1 MIDLTP
7 LDVRNKRGDFKRLM
21 RGYDPQE
28 VDVFLEMVADRLEVL
43 VRENLQLKER
53 TQSLQEQVATQ
64 SEREQAVQDALVTAQ
79 ELRADIRAQS
89 QREAEHAVK
98 EAQAEGRNLIARA
111 EGEAKRIISEAEA
124 ESVERVRELER
135 RIDLAG
141 STIQDLE
148 RRRVRFLKE
157 FRSLLARELDVVEVE
172 QEKLP
177 FEERAIDLD
186 LGVRRT
192 TSRLQTRESEEYRE
206 SEESWENEAEE
217 RDAGAGAVEATE
229 PTPGA
234 EAATP
239 TSSVEDGPH
248 PTPEGDDRGIERSQG
263 RRDEASAAAAPSVPP
278 GPIGPPAVAPTG
290 GRTLSRTGEDS
301 PATARV
307 PVPHPV
313 LKVPRES
320 GNDEDVDTVASGGDP
335 EPGPTID
342 VGELSPSGEH
352 SGGRGS
358 PETGDTSFADVPDL
372 ETLLAEAGADDAA
385 TRQDDTGSGS
395 SPGEGRRD
403 SFILFDFDEKRRA
416 DGP

>member
-111 EGEAKRIISEAEA
+111 EGEAKRIINEAEA

-192 TSRLQTRESEEYRE
+192 TSRLQTGESEETRESED
-206 SEESWENEAEE
+206 SGENEAEA
-217 RDAGAGAVEATE
+217 RNAWAGAVEATE
-229 PTPGA
+229 PAPEA
-234 EAATP
+234 EAAMPTP
-239 TSSVEDGPH
+239 SDEDGPD
-248 PTPEGDDRGIERSQG
+248 PTPEADDRGIETSQG
-263 RRDEASAAAAPSVPP
+263 RREEAPAAAAPSVPP

-290 GRTLSRTGEDS
+290 GRTSSQTGDDS

-320 GNDEDVDTVASGGDP
+320 GNEEGVDTVAAGG
-335 EPGPTID
+335 EPDAGPTID

-352 SGGRGS
+352 SGGRGTQ
-358 PETGDTSFADVPDL
+358 ETVDTSFADVPDL

-385 TRQDDTGSGS
+385 TGQDDAGS
-395 SPGEGRRD
+395 SSSSAEGRRD

-416 DGP
+416 D